1 MRPRHVAILGA
12 GIMGCSAALF
22 LARRGHRVSLFDK
35 ADAPFSG
42 ASRWNEGKI
51 HLGFLYSADPSL
63 KSAREVLPG
72 GLLFAP
78 LLEELTGLLPRSVMT
93 SEDDLYLCHS
103 QSVVAPDAMLD
114 YAQRVAQLVRQ
125 HPDAMRYLV
134 DVTDCRVEELTA
146 KELARLSGSPEIVAG
161 LRVPERS
168 VSTTWVADGF
178 LSAVAAEPNIQQHM
192 NWRVTGVRAVDPG
205 NTAGAWRVDGNDE
218 VSPPFD
224 CVINALWEGKI
235 AVDRSAGIEPD
246 GDWSHRYRLS
256 LFLRTREEVE
266 APSAVIAAGPFGDV
280 KNYNKRDFYL
290 SWYPAGLMLDSRE
303 VSPPDPPPLDE
314 AGERERSDRV
324 LESLIPYLPAVE
336 QIAQQAQY
344 SQLRGGWVFA
354 AGSGKL
360 SDPKSTLHRRADFG
374 ISRLG
379 SYLTVDTG
387 KYSIAP
393 WLAKKLVPVVEAI

>member
-1 MRPRHVAILGA
+1 
-12 GIMGCSAALF
+12 MGCSAALF

-72 GLLFAP
+72 GLLFGP
-78 LLEELTGLLPRSVMT
+78 LVEELTGQSLQPLMT
-93 SEDDLYLCHS
+93 SEDDLYLCHA
-103 QSVVAPDAMLD
+103 QSVVTPDAMLD
-114 YAQRVAQLVRQ
+114 YGQRVAQLVRE
-125 HPDAMRYLV
+125 HPDAGRYLV
-134 DVTDCRVEELTA
+134 DVADCRVEALSA
-146 KELARLSGSPEIVAG
+146 RELAHCSGSPEIVAG
-161 LRVPERS
+161 LRAPERS
-168 VSTTWVADGF
+168 VATNQVADGF
-178 LSAVAAEPNIQQHM
+178 LAAVAAEPNIQQHM
-192 NWRVTGVRAVDPG
+192 NWRVTGVHPVDPG
-205 NTAGAWRVDGNDE
+205 DSAGAWRVEGDDG

-235 AVDRSAGIEPD
+235 AVDRSAGIEPA
-246 GDWSHRYRLS
+246 GDWSNRYRLS
-256 LFLRTREEVE
+256 LFLRTREPVE
-266 APSAVIAAGPFGDV
+266 APSAVIAVGPFGDV
-280 KNYNKRDFYL
+280 KNYNRRDFYL

-303 VSPPDPPPLDE
+303 VSPPEPPPLDE
-314 AGERERSDRV
+314 AGERERSARV
-324 LESLIPYLPAVE
+324 LESLVPYLPGVA
-336 QIAQQAQY
+336 QIAQQAEF

-374 ISRLG
+374 IHQLG
-379 SYLTVDTG
+379 AYLTVDTG

-393 WLAKKLVPVVEAI
+393 WLAKKLVPVVEAT